1 MSTQIQQNSFNPMF
15 DNSEILMMRHFWRV
29 VPRLEALLLPEKKCT
44 SETSRSRGYIRK
56 GLQESVRTSTV
67 VVSPDLLSPTPSTV
81 VVSPD
86 LLSPTP
92 STVVVSPDL
101 LSPTPLTSSAMKT
114 PENTEEESDDPAPA
128 DERDV

>member
-92 STVVVSPDL
+92 
-101 LSPTPLTSSAMKT
+101 LTSSAMKT